1 VSGVAAFGST
11 SSTPTG
17 AEREPVERHP
27 LNAQRDP
34 SPDTVVVGRIGRPH
48 GVRGLATVEV
58 RTDDPDLRFAPGEVL
73 ITDPPERGPL
83 TVVDK
88 RWHSGTLLLQLAAPS
103 GEVYALRETVDEL
116 RNTLLLVPIADL
128 PEIEDPD
135 SYYDHQLVGLT
146 ARMPDGTVIGEVV
159 VVRHEAQDL
168 LVVRRTEG
176 GDVLIPF
183 VSAIVPTVDLDGGFI
198 VVDPP
203 EGLLEL

>member
-1 VSGVAAFGST
+1 MPENS
-11 SSTPTG
+11 
-17 AEREPVERHP
+17 H
-27 LNAQRDP
+27 DD
-34 SPDTVVVGRIGRPH
+34 DTVVVGRIGRPH

-58 RTDDPDLRFAPGEVL
+58 RTDDPDLRFAPGTVL
-73 ITDPPERGPL
+73 RTDPAGRGPL

-103 GEVYALRETVDEL
+103 GEVFETRETVDAL
-116 RNTLLLVPIADL
+116 RNTMLLVPVAEL

-135 SYYDHQLVGLT
+135 AYYDHQLVGLE
-146 ARMPDGTVIGEVV
+146 ARLPDGTVIGTVT

-168 LVVRRTEG
+168 LVVRRAEG
-176 GDVLIPF
+176 GEALVPF
-183 VSAIVPTVDLDGGFI
+183 VAAIVPSVDVDGGFL